1 MMREHMDKHPTNN
14 GQPRQRTRLQQERVG
29 GFFALHA
36 NELQYRNNP
45 LGLLSHEY
53 LLLPTFRR
61 RPDLLAT
68 QRTAMLSSSGLPSL
82 TYWNLMCSG
91 SWDMSREIIPP
102 FLPRDTA
109 IVTAGDGRTLK
120 SKLSLLGSPV
130 DAGAI
135 MPIHAPPVAPCDIL
149 ASYDQLI
156 ACKGQRSMRPASTG
170 ADNCSKSTN
179 GSLSNGKRRRTRTN
193 FTSWQL
199 EQLESAFE
207 TSHYPDVFM
216 REALALRLDL
226 VESRVQVWFQNR
238 RAKWRK
244 KENLKK
250 TVGRQIAYVKSSK
263 AEVDEGAQQGESKS
277 GTSAPKES
285 TEQIA
290 GGSPCAESTSDG
302 EGAKPKNHRSFVFN
316 IENILAAPKVPRGRR
331 PNAKYPRV
339 QACKSMNAYGLGMF
353 PLFPITQPVG
363 FVVKPSPDHPVS
375 DEGAAEEP

>member
-1 MMREHMDKHPTNN
+1 
-14 GQPRQRTRLQQERVG
+14 
-29 GFFALHA
+29 
-36 NELQYRNNP
+36 
-45 LGLLSHEY
+45 
-53 LLLPTFRR
+53 
-61 RPDLLAT
+61 
-68 QRTAMLSSSGLPSL
+68 MLSSSGLPTL

-91 SWDMSREIIPP
+91 SWDISREVIPP
-102 FLPRDTA
+102 FLPRETT
-109 IVTAGDGRTLK
+109 IMTAGDGSALK
-120 SKLSLLGSPV
+120 SKLSLIGSPI

-135 MPIHAPPVAPCDIL
+135 IPIHAPPVAPCDIL

-156 ACKGQRSMRPASTG
+156 ACKGQRPMPPASRG
-170 ADNCSKSTN
+170 GENCSKSTN
-179 GSLSNGKRRRTRTN
+179 GSLPKGKRRRTRTN

-244 KENLKK
+244 KENFKK
-250 TVGRQIAYVKSSK
+250 TVGGQIPYAKSSRI
-263 AEVDEGAQQGESKS
+263 EVEGSTQQNESAL
-277 GTSAPKES
+277 GMSALKES
-285 TEQIA
+285 TEQIVCSSSYA
-290 GGSPCAESTSDG
+290 DSATDN
-302 EGAKPKNHRSFVFN
+302 EGAKAKNRRSFVFN

-353 PLFPITQPVG
+353 PLFPIMQPVG
-363 FVVKPSPDHPVS
+363 FVVKRSPDHLIN
-375 DEGAAEEP
+375 DEGLEES